1 MSQITMDVPVIV
13 KQLKIEGKLNYIIRP
28 LFFSYPTV
36 SHRRYEKAEEA
47 FRKEMKYYFQN
58 FKLTRLALSNYL
70 WFRFHPEL
78 KYQIEHF
85 EFDLGKQYIRG
96 EFSYAH
102 FDLKGKRFIFLPN
115 FNNYMFML
123 AKNEHGKYDMK
134 LELQRVMT
142 ALFRTYKKNLGAGT
156 LEIEEYVSNKTEFKS
171 LINCTVKVEAQ
182 KYPFENDGADLFFAA
197 FGGSSDFDGA
207 TELYKVGHDLNEKYP
222 SGLLS
227 AWYRE
232 DLVNRIKSS
241 IFSEENTPFVLVG
254 KEGVGKKSV
263 LHESLYRYL
272 REKEGTA
279 PELLQKIWYID
290 PTRVIAGM
298 SIVGM
303 WQKRLESIL
312 KFVKDRR
319 TFHKKIKD
327 KATDKIFF
335 DNAVAL
341 LRIGKSSQNNMT
353 LSDVLKPYLE
363 KRLIQVT
370 LLATPEEWKVVQEK
384 DRRFADLFRVI
395 RVDEPDMVTAVKMVL
410 QRRKL
415 LEIEFGNK
423 ISAHAIYKLFSIHRN
438 YFKRRALP
446 GGVMRLLN
454 QMAVKY
460 KFAKIDISEIEQEF
474 EDFSGLKSTI
484 TDDTATFEEKDV
496 RNAIGFKLVGQSNA
510 VDALTDTIHAIK
522 AKLVNPNKPKGSF
535 LFIGP
540 TGVGKTQAAK
550 VLSEFMLGG
559 EDKLMRFDMNEF
571 IDEYAVS
578 RLIGD
583 SYNPEGYL
591 TGKVRYNPF
600 GIVLLDEIEKA
611 HPKVH
616 DLLLQVLDDGRLTDS
631 LGRTVD
637 FSNTIIIM
645 TSNIGA
651 DQVSSRVG
659 FGHIPSEVDAVYRKA
674 VENHFRPEFVNR
686 IDKIAIFKPLQQNH
700 ILGIA
705 RLQINELLKRDGFVR
720 RTTILNISEEAL
732 EWVSNRGFDERMG
745 GRALKRQIE
754 KDLTA
759 LSAEQLLEA
768 DSETPVILDIFLKE
782 NALYPKI
789 TPLEFEDA
797 LEGEWLPNLPEEKKG
812 KRFYGNLLRT
822 IERIERDI
830 ERYEDRKYSQGN
842 GRDDSMIII
851 GGENDDLDWQY
862 YDFKDRLVNTK
873 EKVKETMLGFRD
885 DFFKGGPAIPL
896 RLKGG
901 GLGSYIQKSAAST
914 KGYRQLLKDKLF
926 QEQALEELNEF
937 YRLAS
942 DQFDSLNTEFI
953 DNYLDVAFFALHTK
967 GFLKGNADEVEIEY
981 QSCIDGKGNKE
992 IEYLMDLHSAFF
1004 KDAEIQY
1011 EANTK
1016 AKTIIAE
1023 SHSLYNLL
1031 QGEKGIHLFYRTHQ
1045 TPLPIRINVRLIGTK
1060 NEDVETKVIR
1070 LYDLKGTLSD
1080 LRSGFS
1086 NDVNILPKEFKLL
1099 LFAGLESEFRNSLMR
1114 F

>member
-1 MSQITMDVPVIV
+1 MGQITMDVPIIV
-13 KQLKIEGKLNYIIRP
+13 RQIKIEGKLNYQLRP

-36 SHRRYEKAEEA
+36 THRRYEKAEEA
-47 FRKEMKYYFQN
+47 FRKEMKYYFLN
-58 FKLTRLALSNYL
+58 FQLTRSTLPTYL
-70 WFRFHPEL
+70 WYRFHPSVDFKI
-78 KYQIEHF
+78 KYF
-85 EFDLGKQYIRG
+85 EFNLGKQYIRG
-96 EFSYAH
+96 DFAYAR
-102 FDLKGKRFIFLPN
+102 FELKDKHFIFLPN
-115 FNNYMFML
+115 FNNYMFIL
-123 AKNEHGKYDMK
+123 AKDEAGKYNLEKELHKVIEK
-134 LELQRVMT
+134 LL
-142 ALFRTYKKNLGAGT
+142 RTYKKNIGGGT
-156 LEIEEYVSNKTEFKS
+156 LDVDYYTSDKSEFKS
-171 LINCTVKVEAQ
+171 SISCTVKVDAQ
-182 KYPFENDGADLFFAA
+182 NYPFETDLSSMFFAS
-197 FGGSSDFDGA
+197 FGGNTDFDGA
-207 TELYKVGHDLNEKYP
+207 TELYKVGYDLNEKYP
-222 SGLLS
+222 TGLLS

-232 DLVNRIKSS
+232 ELISRIYSS
-241 IFSEENTPFVLVG
+241 VFSDENTPFVLVG

-263 LHESLYRYL
+263 LHESLYRYM
-272 REKEGTA
+272 KENEGKA
-279 PELLQKIWYID
+279 PELHQKVWYVD

-303 WQKRLESIL
+303 WQKRFEAIL
-312 KFVKDRR
+312 NFIKIRR
-319 TFHKKIKD
+319 SQIKKIKD
-327 KATDKIFF
+327 RKATDKLFF
-335 DNAVAL
+335 DNPIAL
-341 LRIGKSSQNNMT
+341 LRIGKSSQNSMT

-410 QRRKL
+410 QKRKL
-415 LEIEFGNK
+415 LEVEYGNR
-423 ISAHAIYKLFSIHRN
+423 ISAHAIYKLFAIHRN

-460 KFAKIDISEIEQEF
+460 KFSAIDVAEVEHEF
-474 EDFSGLKSTI
+474 EDYSGLRKTI
-484 TDDTATFEEKDV
+484 TDDTQTFVENDI
-496 RNAIGFKLVGQSNA
+496 RNAISVNLVGQSEAVNA
-510 VDALTDTIHAIK
+510 LSDTVHGIK
-522 AKLVNPNKPKGSF
+522 AKLVDPNKPKGSF

-559 EDKLMRFDMNEF
+559 GDKLMRFDMNEF
-571 IDEYAVS
+571 IDAGAIT

-583 SYNPEGYL
+583 AYNPEGQL

-637 FSNTIIIM
+637 FSNTLIIM

-659 FGHIPSEVDAVYRKA
+659 FGHIQSEVDAVYRKA

-686 IDKIAIFKPLQQNH
+686 IDKIIIFQPLQQKN

-732 EWVSNRGFDERMG
+732 KWVSNRGFDEKMG

-759 LSAEQLLEA
+759 LSAEQLL
-768 DSETPVILDIFLKE
+768 DSDSDTPVILDILLDANK
-782 NALYPKI
+782 LVPRI
-789 TPLEFEDA
+789 TPLEFLA
-797 LEGEWLPNLPEEKKG
+797 PLEEEWLPQLPNEKKG
-812 KRFYGNLLRT
+812 KRFYGNLLKT
-822 IERIERDI
+822 IERIEKEI
-830 ERYEDRKYSQGN
+830 KKYEDNKYEDE
-842 GRDDSMIII
+842 DDSVIII

-862 YDFKDRLVNTK
+862 YDFKDRLINTK
-873 EKVKETMLGFRD
+873 ENVRETMLGFRD
-885 DFFKGGPAIPL
+885 NFFRGGPAIPL

-901 GLGSYIQKSAAST
+901 GLSSYIQKSVGSN
-914 KGYRQLLKDKLF
+914 KGYRLLVKDKLF
-926 QEQALEELNEF
+926 QEQALEEINEF

-967 GFLKGNADEVEIEY
+967 GFLKGRADEIEISY
-981 QSCIDGKGNKE
+981 ASCIDGKGAKE
-992 IEYLMDLHSAFF
+992 LDFLMDLHTSYF
-1004 KDAEIQY
+1004 KEAEIQF
-1011 EANTK
+1011 EINQSAR
-1016 AKTIIAE
+1016 TIVAE
-1023 SHSLYNLL
+1023 SHSLYDLM
-1031 QGEKGIHLFYRTHQ
+1031 QGEQGIHLFYRTHQ
-1045 TPLPIRINVRLIGTK
+1045 TPLPIRVEVRMLD
-1060 NEDVETKVIR
+1060 EDNKFTEMRVIR
-1070 LYDLKGTLSD
+1070 LYDLKATLSD

-1086 NDVNILPKEFKLL
+1086 NDVNITPKEFKLL
-1099 LFAGLESEFRNSLMR
+1099 LFAGLQNHLRKYLMR
-1114 F
+1114 Y